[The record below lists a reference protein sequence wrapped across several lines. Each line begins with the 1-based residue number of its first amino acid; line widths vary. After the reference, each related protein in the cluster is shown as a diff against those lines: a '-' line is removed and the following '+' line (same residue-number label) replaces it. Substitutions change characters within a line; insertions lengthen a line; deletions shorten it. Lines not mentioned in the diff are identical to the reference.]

1 MVQAADRCCYSV
13 SYNCKKTEV
22 SKGIEFILSNVL
34 YYISKCEKT
43 MSISYPQEIDPRRL
57 VGVRAERVTNVS
69 STDFPG
75 HYPDEDHA
83 WNLEKFRKV
92 RLRSLEKMSLL

>member
-1 MVQAADRCCYSV
+1 MV
-13 SYNCKKTEV
+13 
-22 SKGIEFILSNVL
+22 
-34 YYISKCEKT
+34 
-43 MSISYPQEIDPRRL
+43 QEIDPRRL
-57 VGVRAERVTNVS
+57 VGVRAERVTDVS

-92 RLRSLEKMSLL
+92 RLKSLEKCAFFDHSLQDRLYRSRFNGYQTDQ